1 MPPLRGSA
9 VKKWIDTRTRN
20 RHVGGLSKAGDQGI
34 WSVVL
39 VEDEKASESRTPG
52 WPVFSS
58 GPWPFRINGE
68 ESCIQRTW
76 KLAKL
81 VSSPHQV
88 MTVMKQAHWG
98 YAWKLLIQE
107 TLGRVVWQ
115 PENRGNA
122 LGAFLPLSYIRSHDP
137 EGLVI
142 LWSVGLNGVWNDSV
156 LDRVQAAIARVN
168 RFPDIVVGL
177 ECVNTSDNGEE
188 GWDCQAGVPASEGER
203 VTYVPRQ
210 HNGQRHIPGRQE
222 RAGLFKHR
230 AVGVLVARGENLWQ
244 AGKRLLPDLL
254 NRLDRLGPVLGTSR
268 EQQILSELY
277 QTTPVETLEANVF
290 PFLGTQLEIMA
301 LPEQSQHL
309 TRVSLS
315 GERADS

>member
-1 MPPLRGSA
+1 M
-9 VKKWIDTRTRN
+9 KKWIDTRPRTQN
-20 RHVGGLSKAGDQGI
+20 RHVFGLSKTGNQGI

-39 VEDEKASESRTPG
+39 VEDEKASESGTLD
-52 WPVFSS
+52 WPAFSS
-58 GPWPFRINGE
+58 GPWPFRTIGE

-137 EGLVI
+137 DGIVI
-142 LWSVGLNGVWNDSV
+142 LWSVGPTGELDDSV
-156 LDRVQAAIARVN
+156 FDRVQAAIARVN
-168 RFPDIVVGL
+168 QVPDILVGL
-177 ECVNTSDNGEE
+177 ECVSNSDDGKE
-188 GWDCQAGVPASEGER
+188 GWDWREGVQVPQGEM

-210 HNGQRHIPGRQE
+210 HHGHPVMPIPAKRDGLDE
-222 RAGLFKHR
+222 RR
-230 AVGVLVARGENLWQ
+230 TVGVLVTRVETLWL
-244 AGKRLLPDLL
+244 AGRRLLPTLL
-254 NRLDRLGPVLGTSR
+254 SRLDALGPVLGTSR
-268 EQQILSELY
+268 ERQILSDLY
-277 QTTPVETLEANVF
+277 HTTPVETLEAKVF
-290 PFLGTQLEIMA
+290 PFLRSQLEIMG
-301 LPEQSQHL
+301 LPKPSQHRMEANYSNE
-309 TRVSLS
+309 RVES
-315 GERADS
+315 